1 MLLWTRMPYMIS
13 RLIDT
18 RKAPKYTKYCFRFQ
32 YLSIK
37 NPIGIFKA
45 HGIPAQK
52 PMDAINAADKL
63 KKSLIK
69 KIPTILVSPETP
81 AEA

>member
-1 MLLWTRMPYMIS
+1 M
-13 RLIDT
+13 
-18 RKAPKYTKYCFRFQ
+18 
-32 YLSIK
+32 
-37 NPIGIFKA
+37 GIFKA

-52 PMDAINAADKL
+52 PIEAINAADKL

-69 KIPTILVSPETP
+69 KIPTILVNPDTP

>member
-1 MLLWTRMPYMIS
+1 MLLCTRMPYMIS

-18 RKAPKYTKYCFRFQ
+18 RQAPKYTNYCLRFQ

-81 AEA
+81 ADA

>member
-1 MLLWTRMPYMIS
+1 MPYMINK
-13 RLIDT
+13 LIDT
-18 RKAPKYTKYCFRFQ
+18 RKAPRYTKYCLRYQ

-37 NPIGIFKA
+37 KPIGIFKA

-52 PMDAINAADKL
+52 PIEAINAADRF

-69 KIPTILVSPETP
+69 KIPTILVSPDTP

>member
-1 MLLWTRMPYMIS
+1 MIS
-13 RLIDT
+13 RLDDT
-18 RKAPKYTKYCFRFQ
+18 RKAPRYTKYCLRFQ

-69 KIPTILVSPETP
+69 KIPTILVSPDTP

>member
-1 MLLWTRMPYMIS
+1 MLLCTRMPYMIS
-13 RLIDT
+13 KLIDT
-18 RKAPKYTKYCFRFQ
+18 RIAPKYTKYCLRCQ

-52 PMDAINAADKL
+52 PMDAINAADKF

>member
-1 MLLWTRMPYMIS
+1 
-13 RLIDT
+13 
-18 RKAPKYTKYCFRFQ
+18 
-32 YLSIK
+32 
-37 NPIGIFKA
+37 
-45 HGIPAQK
+45 
-52 PMDAINAADKL
+52 MDAINAADKL

>member
-1 MLLWTRMPYMIS
+1 MLLCTRMPYIIN

-18 RKAPKYTKYCFRFQ
+18 RKAPKYTKYCLRLQ

-37 NPIGIFKA
+37 NPTGIFKA
-45 HGIPAQK
+45 HGMPAQK
-52 PMDAINAADKL
+52 PIEAMNAAERL

-69 KIPTILVSPETP
+69 KIPTILVNPDIP

>member
-1 MLLWTRMPYMIS
+1 MIN

-18 RKAPKYTKYCFRFQ
+18 RKAPKYTKYCLRFQ

-69 KIPTILVSPETP
+69 KIPTIPVSPETP